1 MKYLLDT
8 NICIEIIRRRSVKA
22 IERCEAHA
30 RDGICLSAIS
40 YSELLFGCE
49 KSAHPAKNRQA
60 LEKFLTPIQV
70 LDFPAAA
77 GHDYARLRAVLEKQ
91 GQIIGPNDLLIAAH
105 CHYLKSTLVTNNERE
120 FRRVAGLRVINW
132 L

>member
-1 MKYLLDT
+1 MLGT
-8 NICIEIIRRRSVKA
+8 NICIEIIGRRSVNA
-22 IERCEAHA
+22 VERCEAHA
-30 RDGICLSAIS
+30 GDGICLSAIS

-49 KSAHPAKNRQA
+49 KSSHPAN
-60 LEKFLTPIQV
+60 
-70 LDFPAAA
+70 LDFPPAA
-77 GHDYARLRAVLEKQ
+77 GHDYARLRAGLEKQ

-105 CHYLKSTLVTNNERE
+105 CLYLKSTLVTNNERE

>member
-1 MKYLLDT
+1 MKYMLDT

-22 IERCEAHA
+22 VGRCEAHA
-30 RDGICLSAIS
+30 GEGLCLSAIS

-49 KSAHPAKNRQA
+49 NSSHPTKNRLA
-60 LEKFLTPIQV
+60 LEKFLSPIQV

-77 GHDYARLRAVLEKQ
+77 GHDYARLRAGLEKQ
-91 GQIIGPNDLLIAAH
+91 GRIIGPNDLLIAAH
-105 CHYLKSTLVTNNERE
+105 CLHLKSTLVTNNERE

>member
-1 MKYLLDT
+1 MKYMLDT
-8 NICIEIIRRRSVKA
+8 NICIEIIRRRSVSA
-22 IERCEAHA
+22 VERCEAHA
-30 RDGICLSAIS
+30 GDGICLSAIS

-49 KSAHPAKNRQA
+49 KSSHPAKNRHA
-60 LEKFLTPIQV
+60 LEKFLSPVQV

-77 GHDYARLRAVLEKQ
+77 GQDYARLRASLEKQ

-105 CHYLKSTLVTNNERE
+105 CLHLKSTLVTNNERE

>member
-1 MKYLLDT
+1 MKYMLDT
-8 NICIEIIRRRSVKA
+8 NICIEIIRRRSVSA
-22 IERCEAHA
+22 VGRCEAHA
-30 RDGICLSAIS
+30 EGGLCLSAIS

-49 KSAHPAKNRQA
+49 KSLHPAKNRQA
-60 LEKFLTPIQV
+60 LEKFLTPIEV

-77 GHDYARLRAVLEKQ
+77 GHNYAKLRAGLEKQ
-91 GQIIGPNDLLIAAH
+91 GRIIGPNDLLIAAH
-105 CHYLKSTLVTNNERE
+105 CLHLKSTLVTNNEQE